1 MQDKWA
7 NWLRA
12 HTQSPKTVTF
22 TTINSTFML
31 LLSIF
36 KRNISVLADLK
47 NFINSSELQTLKN
60 VCVSDARRPG
70 HFDKCYLQNR
80 SVLQKT
86 FSGVNCH
93 RKGEVSSLQLI
104 RYFLD
109 HEQSCKICKIL
120 RKLGRDTQNEKT
132 SIKKMCVAS
141 IKKHANI
148 LEVIRQ

>member
-7 NWLRA
+7 DWLRT
-12 HTQSPKTVTF
+12 HTQFPKTVTF
-22 TTINSTFML
+22 TILNSTFML

-47 NFINSSELQTLKN
+47 NFINSSELQILKN
-60 VCVSDARRPG
+60 VCVSDAGRPV

-93 RKGEVSSLQLI
+93 RKEVSSLQLI

-120 RKLGRDTQNEKT
+120 RKLCIDTQNEKT

-141 IKKHANI
+141 TKKHANI